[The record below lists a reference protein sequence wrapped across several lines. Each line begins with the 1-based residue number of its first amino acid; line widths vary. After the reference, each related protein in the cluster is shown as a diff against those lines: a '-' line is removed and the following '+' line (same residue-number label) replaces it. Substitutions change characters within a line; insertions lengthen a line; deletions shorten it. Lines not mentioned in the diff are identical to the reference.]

1 MSNLNQIAKLSGF
14 SIATVSRVLNHSP
27 HVSQETRDTIMT
39 IMKEL
44 DYVPNGNAISLSK
57 GQTLQIGMCAEGI
70 NEVMLP
76 FLNSFVETASQ
87 NGYQTIIYTS
97 GGDAK
102 KELRAFEDLR
112 RKRVDALV
120 ISTCVNDLALLA
132 TYCKYGPIVSWQRME
147 LPEIPSVAMN
157 QYDGYMLGLQ
167 HVIEQGYTRI
177 ANAFG
182 RPNSMNTYS
191 RFKAYKEIM
200 KKYDLPVNP
209 KWSHT
214 GIYSIR
220 EGEQLVRDLLLNT
233 QERPDVI
240 LCSNDLVAAGILS
253 EARKQQMRVPED
265 LAVVGFDNTDL
276 AHTLGITSIH
286 NPIAAQA
293 QNAFNLLKSKLNP
306 LEVDVEQQKL
316 KFCLV
321 KRATT

>member
-1 MSNLNQIAKLSGF
+1 MSNLDQIAKLSGF
-14 SIATVSRVLNHSP
+14 SKATVSRVLNHSP
-27 HVSQETRDTIMT
+27 HVSQLTRDKIMA

-44 DYVPNGNAISLSK
+44 DYVPNGNAVSLSK
-57 GQTLQIGMCAEGI
+57 GQTLQIGLCTEGI

-97 GGDAK
+97 GGDSK

-120 ISTCVNDLALLA
+120 ISTCVNDQALLGS
-132 TYCKYGPIVSWQRME
+132 YCKYGPIVSWQRME
-147 LPEIPSVAMN
+147 LPEIPTVAMN
-157 QYDGYMLGLQ
+157 QYDGYMLGLE
-167 HVIEQGYTRI
+167 HVIERGYTRI

-182 RPNSMNTYS
+182 RPSSMNTLS
-191 RFKAYKEIM
+191 RFVAYKDIM
-200 KKYDLPVNP
+200 KKYELPINP
-209 KWSHT
+209 QWSPT

-220 EGEQLVRDLLLNT
+220 EGEQLVRDLLMNAK
-233 QERPDVI
+233 ERPNAI

-253 EARKQQMRVPED
+253 EARRLQVKVPEE
-265 LAVVGFDNTDL
+265 LAVVGFDNTEL

-293 QNAFNLLKSKLNP
+293 QNAFNLLLSKLNP
-306 LEVDVEQQKL
+306 SEVEGEQKKL
-316 KFCLV
+316 QYCLV